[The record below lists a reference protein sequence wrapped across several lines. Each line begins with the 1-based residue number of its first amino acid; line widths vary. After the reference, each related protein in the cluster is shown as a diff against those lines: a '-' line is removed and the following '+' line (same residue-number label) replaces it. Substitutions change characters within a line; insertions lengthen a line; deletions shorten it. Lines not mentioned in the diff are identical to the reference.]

1 MLYYDLNCFI
11 GIEGS
16 IVMLK
21 SAIYCNVFIL
31 LVMSIFFMT
40 RIFKKNSD
48 LKKIR
53 KLIIIYIIFNFI
65 SFYLCTSEIV
75 DIGWDFIFLLPISI
89 ISFIIHIVSIGCI
102 NRKMKK
108 LNNTDYDNLSVKKYI
123 IAGIIPVIVFII
135 PYLYELYV
143 INSCNY
149 LLRYNHQN
157 GIIQSDDAY
166 IAIINNK
173 PVSITLQKNL
183 FNRKGLSTN
192 ELSYNII
199 YTNGIEISTKDS
211 KYNKIII
218 ENEDIKKIALDAKER
233 CPSVRGAYID
243 YFSEGKNAIIVL
255 MSEETHGT
263 KLGEYF
269 YYDSTYIK
277 SINTHGSLESITYY
291 K

>member
-1 MLYYDLNCFI
+1 
-11 GIEGS
+11 
-16 IVMLK
+16 MLK

-31 LVMSIFFMT
+31 LIMSIFFMT
-40 RIFKKNSD
+40 KIFKNNSD
-48 LKKIR
+48 LKNIR

-65 SFYLCTSEIV
+65 SFYLCNSEIV
-75 DIGWDFIFLLPISI
+75 DTGWDLIFLLPISI
-89 ISFIIHIVSIGCI
+89 ISFVIHIVSICCI
-102 NRKMKK
+102 NKKIKK
-108 LNNTDYDNLSVKKYI
+108 LDNTDCNSFSIKKYI
-123 IAGIIPVIVFII
+123 IISIIPVIVFII
-135 PYLYELYV
+135 PYIYELYV
-143 INSCNY
+143 INNCNY
-149 LLRYNHQN
+149 LLKYNYQN
-157 GIIQSDDAY
+157 GIIQSDDTY

-192 ELSYNII
+192 ELNYNII
-199 YTNGIEISTKDS
+199 YTNGIEISTRDS

-233 CPSVRGAYID
+233 CPSARGAYID
-243 YFSEGKNAIIVL
+243 YFSEGKIAIIVL

-263 KLGEYF
+263 QLGEYF
-269 YYDSTYIK
+269 YYDNTYIK